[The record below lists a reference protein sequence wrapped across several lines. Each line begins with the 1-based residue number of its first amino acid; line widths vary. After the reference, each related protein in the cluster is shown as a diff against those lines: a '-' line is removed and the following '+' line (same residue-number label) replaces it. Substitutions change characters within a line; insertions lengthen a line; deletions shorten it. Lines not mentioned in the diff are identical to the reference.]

1 MLHLNLLIIPD
12 PDAPVALDAYGDE
25 TGPGLVVYALNET
38 PGGRA
43 GLLTLVCAYRGAAV
57 SMPSNMLPAFVVSV
71 GYRPLGRLERRERG
85 VKPRP
90 EDFDLAAAV
99 NDLGPRLRA
108 LREVTGLRL
117 GDLARALRCS
127 TSQLSR
133 VELGE
138 WKPDPPRTP
147 AQEAMA
153 AKVDATLHPAGRCTC
168 GAGGAGGT
176 CEWCRMDQARAGRRR
191 EFAHRLAGIAIG
203 AVLDAFNNT
212 GFLPVPMFREWLQ
225 HDGVRE
231 LVATA
236 LAPHVGSDEREANV
250 AMLAARIADHL
261 LALKFIE
268 PGTGK
273 AVEQSLI
280 FLLAPTS
287 ESP

>member
-1 MLHLNLLIIPD
+1 MLHLNPLIIPD

-25 TGPGLVVYALNET
+25 TGPGLVVYTVNET

-57 SMPSNMLPAFVVSV
+57 SMPSGMLPAFVVSV

-108 LREVTGLRL
+108 LREMTGLRL
-117 GDLARALRCS
+117 GELARALRCS
-127 TSQLSR
+127 TPQLSR
-133 VELGE
+133 IELGE
-138 WKPDPPRTP
+138 WKPDQPRTP

-168 GAGGAGGT
+168 GAGGAGGA
-176 CEWCRMDQARAGRRR
+176 CEWCRMDQARALEESRL
-191 EFAHRLAGIAIG
+191 FAHRLAGVAIG
-203 AVLDAFNNT
+203 AVLEAFDGA
-212 GFLPVPMFREWLQ
+212 GFLVPVFREWVQ
-225 HDGVRE
+225 HDGIRE

-236 LAPHVGSDEREANV
+236 LAPHVGSDEREAN
-250 AMLAARIADHL
+250 AAILAADLTDAL
-261 LALKFIE
+261 LRAGDIQPGNGSAAQNTLFAALQ
-268 PGTGK
+268 G
-273 AVEQSLI
+273 
-280 FLLAPTS
+280 
-287 ESP
+287 SP